1 MGFGAAFFWAL
12 ANCFVENGLVPSVE
26 KKKKKKKKT
35 QYLARVSRAVAHN
48 QAYVQKKGKDL
59 SMSSGPLVN

>member
-26 KKKKKKKKT
+26 KKKKKKKHNIWPEFQGQLRTTRPTSKKKERIY
-35 QYLARVSRAVAHN
+35 QCPAARW
-48 QAYVQKKGKDL
+48 
-59 SMSSGPLVN
+59 